1 MLTIRLQRV
10 GAKNSPAFRVVLAE
24 AHRSVSKKFLEIL
37 GHYNPGSKVFGI
49 KDEERLKYWL
59 SQNVQLSPTVHNLLV
74 EKKLI
79 DDKKLKAWRPKIKE
93 AAKEETPKAA
103 TAEAQT
109 QSTAEPKP
117 DAPKADASLASE
129 EPKNKA
135 TKAEADKAPEVQ
147 PTEEVKQT
155 PTK

>member
-10 GAKNSPAFRVVLAE
+10 GTKNSPAFRVVLAE

-93 AAKEETPKAA
+93 APKEDAPKAA
-103 TAEAQT
+103 RVEAQT
-109 QSTAEPKP
+109 QPTAETKP
-117 DAPKADASLASE
+117 V
-129 EPKNKA
+129 EPKIETSQVSDESK
-135 TKAEADKAPEVQ
+135 KEVSKVEKVEAEKVPEVQ
-147 PTEEVKQT
+147 AKDEVK
-155 PTK
+155 P